1 MTGLEAYALLLDHS
15 SAGFDDHP
23 SAGEWAD
30 VLSTFPLFS
39 KVGKRRLRSL
49 ARNATVS
56 EFAPGDIVLAPGDN
70 ADSLYLILGGE
81 ARVLGAPTRR
91 ALGSGDFFGG
101 VAVVDGTARSA
112 TVVATRGLHVMRLPW
127 RALLRLAR
135 RHPAIPLTVL
145 ENLGS

>member
-15 SAGFDDHP
+15 SMRFEERP

-30 VLSTFPLFS
+30 VLSTLPLFS
-39 KVGKRRLRSL
+39 KVGKRRLRAL
-49 ARNATVS
+49 ARSATVS

-81 ARVLGAPTRR
+81 ARVLGHPARR
-91 ALGSGDFFGG
+91 VLGSGDYFGEL
-101 VAVVDGTARSA
+101 AVVDDTARSA
-112 TVVATRGLHVMRLPW
+112 MIVATRGLHVMRIPW